1 MLSIEAHDVL
11 AEVGGAGQRAQARAE
26 KLRAIVTL
34 PGQISNLGNTEVAG
48 CAGPCAPRGRPWG
61 AAPRPRKNGASP
73 WRRVPFAVI
82 VYAVRS
88 VSAAAWRQRETPP

>member
-34 PGQISNLGNTEVAG
+34 PGQISNLGNTACFRPLEI
-48 CAGPCAPRGRPWG
+48 APRGP
-61 AAPRPRKNGASP
+61 AS
-73 WRRVPFAVI
+73 
-82 VYAVRS
+82 
-88 VSAAAWRQRETPP
+88 